1 MKRLLLL
8 VLFIWVSVISLYSKI
23 IPLYNSGF
31 EVWEMTYITGWDCQ
45 KEMASGWDLRTSHW
59 PIDIRKTDTY
69 HSESNAYLP
78 HSGNYA
84 LYFFDT
90 GNVPTVQSKGYRLA
104 EGTYTY
110 SVYASTMGWGDTYIT
125 LTVTGGVNVSQKHA
139 MTGSWK
145 KYSITFTIEEETT
158 IYLGIDNKRVNNDI
172 TYFIA
177 DNCSLETSD
186 GALLSSDYNYAESVV
201 QDFVFYVYS
210 NGDAELTNC
219 NNKSINGKV
228 EIPNTIVKNG
238 TSYKVRRIC
247 SNAFEGCNKMT
258 ELVLPSYLYSIES
271 QAFLNCS
278 SLTNLS
284 VPNSVKSIGEGA
296 FMGCSGLT
304 SVNLGNNIIS
314 IGENAFNNC
323 YLLSSITCMS
333 SNPPKLSNTNCF
345 SSIVYSSAT
354 LLVPYS
360 SVNKYKTS
368 TYWKNFLNI
377 YGVDDSGNILIENL
391 YLDYNNKEIS
401 INESFKL
408 TANIIPEC
416 ASNKALNWISSN
428 PTVATVNSDGLVTAH
443 NPGTTTVLAATTDG
457 SDLNATC
464 MVTVVVLASSI
475 SLNMSSLTLDI
486 DESSQLIA
494 TVFPN
499 NTTNKTITWKSGN
512 TSIATVNSDGVVTAK
527 SLGSVIITASTTDG
541 SNLSTTCIVTVN
553 ERKASSISLNKTN
566 LSLNVSQTAQLIAT
580 IYPNDAANKTVIWN
594 SSNDAVA
601 TVSNNGLV
609 TGVSAG
615 TAAITATTTDGT
627 NLSASCA
634 VTVTIIP
641 ATSVSLNKTSITL
654 DVDDTYTL
662 VASVLPSNASYKTVS
677 WASSNPEIATVS
689 SDGIVTPVAPGNAVI
704 TATTIDGTNLS
715 ASCQVTIVKRIKGIA
730 LNESNL
736 TLTLP
741 ETAQLIATITPSDAT
756 TPTLTWTSSKSS
768 VATVDSNGFITSVGV
783 GTTTIKATT
792 TDGSN
797 LSASCQVTVNKQYV
811 TSITLNENSLVMHIG
826 ESSQLIANVLPEN
839 ATNPTI
845 NWSSGNTSVA
855 RVDNNGLVT
864 AIAGGTT
871 YIKASATDGSYVI
884 ANCSIEV
891 LPDYYLTLDT
901 LSHIRGEAA
910 QVVDLPVS
918 LVNKNPISGIQF
930 DVTLPNGVD
939 FNLVDSIPDVWLDDA
954 RKTRTHS
961 VSVSQIS
968 NGKYRVLVSSSSSKD
983 LKGNDGVLLHMKM
996 LLAQL
1001 HSVGN
1006 FSIGIS
1012 NIIASE
1018 SDETRH
1024 TLNNTSSIVHFYYIV
1039 GDADANALVDIAD
1052 HAATASKILG
1062 KSPSPFYYDAAN
1074 VDGNNSLDVV
1084 DLVGITN
1091 IALEIKPIT
1100 IRQAPRRGNTEN
1112 RLFCDRLNL
1121 NAGGER
1127 EITLGIDCG
1136 FAFAGFQMDV
1146 ELPNGLTLTGATLG
1160 DDASAI
1166 GLATEMMPDGRIRIL
1181 GTSFSDSEVDGNCPR
1196 LLTLKVKAERNYMPG
1211 SEIKFADILFAER
1224 DMTAHAFDGLCIEYI
1239 EPSTVYELTDDTRI
1253 YVENGNIIVDT
1264 PVAGIVQL
1272 IAIDGRMIEYQAHVG
1287 HNVFAV
1293 DASGIYIINFNG
1305 KTLKVRL

>member
-1 MKRLLLL
+1 
-8 VLFIWVSVISLYSKI
+8 
-23 IPLYNSGF
+23 
-31 EVWEMTYITGWDCQ
+31 
-45 KEMASGWDLRTSHW
+45 
-59 PIDIRKTDTY
+59 
-69 HSESNAYLP
+69 
-78 HSGNYA
+78 
-84 LYFFDT
+84 
-90 GNVPTVQSKGYRLA
+90 
-104 EGTYTY
+104 
-110 SVYASTMGWGDTYIT
+110 
-125 LTVTGGVNVSQKHA
+125 
-139 MTGSWK
+139 
-145 KYSITFTIEEETT
+145 
-158 IYLGIDNKRVNNDI
+158 
-172 TYFIA
+172 
-177 DNCSLETSD
+177 
-186 GALLSSDYNYAESVV
+186 
-201 QDFVFYVYS
+201 
-210 NGDAELTNC
+210 
-219 NNKSINGKV
+219 
-228 EIPNTIVKNG
+228 
-238 TSYKVRRIC
+238 
-247 SNAFEGCNKMT
+247 
-258 ELVLPSYLYSIES
+258 
-271 QAFLNCS
+271 
-278 SLTNLS
+278 
-284 VPNSVKSIGEGA
+284 
-296 FMGCSGLT
+296 
-304 SVNLGNNIIS
+304 
-314 IGENAFNNC
+314 
-323 YLLSSITCMS
+323 MS
-333 SNPPKLSNTNCF
+333 SNPPLLSNTNCF
-345 SSIVYSSAT
+345 SPIVYTSAT

-377 YGVDDSGNILIENL
+377 YGVDNSGNILIENL

-416 ASNKALNWISSN
+416 ASNKTLNWISSN
-428 PTVATVNSDGLVTAH
+428 PTVATVNSEGIVTAH

-527 SLGSVIITASTTDG
+527 SPGSVIITASTTDG

-566 LSLNVSQTAQLIAT
+566 LSLNVNQTAQLIAT

-615 TAAITATTTDGT
+615 TATITATTTDGT

-641 ATSVSLNKTSITL
+641 ATSVSLNKTSLTL

-677 WASSNPEIATVS
+677 WASSNPEIAKVS
-689 SDGIVTPVAPGNAVI
+689 SDGLVTPVAHGNTVI
-704 TATTIDGTNLS
+704 TATTIDGSNLS

-756 TPTLTWTSSKSS
+756 TPTLTWTSSKPS

-797 LSASCQVTVNKQYV
+797 LSASCQVSVNKQYV
-811 TSITLNENSLVMHIG
+811 TSITLNENILVMHIG
-826 ESSQLIANVLPEN
+826 ESSQLIANVQPEN
-839 ATNPTI
+839 ASNPTI

-871 YIKASATDGSYVI
+871 YIKASATDGSYVY

-891 LPDYYLTLDT
+891 LPDYYLILDT

-930 DVTLPNGVD
+930 DVTLPDGVD
-939 FNLVDSIPDVWLDDA
+939 FNLVDSLPDVWLDDA

-968 NGKYRVLVSSSSSKD
+968 NGKYRVLVSSSSKD
-983 LKGNDGVLLHMKM
+983 LKGNDGVLLHMNM

-1024 TLNNTSSIVHFYYIV
+1024 TLNNTSSIVRFYYIV
-1039 GDADANALVDIAD
+1039 GDADANSIVDIAD
-1052 HAATASKILG
+1052 YASTASKILG
-1062 KSPSPFYYDAAN
+1062 NSPSPFYYDAAN

-1100 IRQAPRRGNTEN
+1100 IRQAPARNIIEN
-1112 RLFCDRLNL
+1112 RLFCDNL
-1121 NAGGER
+1121 KINAASEA
-1127 EITLGIDCG
+1127 EVYIGIDCG
-1136 FAFAGFQMDV
+1136 FDFAGFQMDIG
-1146 ELPNGLTLTGATLG
+1146 LPSGLTLL
-1160 DDASAI
+1160 DASLGEMASRLS
-1166 GLATEMMPDGRIRIL
+1166 LATEVMQDGKLRLL
-1181 GTSFSDSEVDGNCPR
+1181 GASFSDAAVRGDCPV
-1196 LLTLKVKAERNYMPG
+1196 LLKLKVKADMNYQKE
-1211 SEIKFADILFAER
+1211 SNIEFSNVLFAER
-1224 DMTAHAFDGLCIEYI
+1224 DLTSHSFDDSCIEYI
-1239 EPSTVYELTDDTRI
+1239 EPSSVHELTDGVRI
-1253 YVENGNIIVDT
+1253 YVKNGNIIVDS
-1264 PVAGIVQL
+1264 PISGIVQV
-1272 IAIDGRMIEYQAHVG
+1272 IAIDGQHINYNVQRG
-1287 HNVFAV
+1287 HNVYTVGAN
-1293 DASGIYIINFNG
+1293 GIYIISFNG
-1305 KTLKVRL
+1305 KTIKVRL